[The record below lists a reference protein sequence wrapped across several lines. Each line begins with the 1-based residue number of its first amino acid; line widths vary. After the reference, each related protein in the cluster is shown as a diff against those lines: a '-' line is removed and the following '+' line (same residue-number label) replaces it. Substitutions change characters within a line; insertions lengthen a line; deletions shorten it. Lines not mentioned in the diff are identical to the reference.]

1 MELLAKLYDI
11 EKAGRTLTK
20 QYNVNSDLEDMEM
33 EILYQ
38 TDLEQLFVILYL
50 LLINIYI

>member
-20 QYNVNSDLEDMEM
+20 HYNINSDLEDMEM

-38 TDLEQLFVILYL
+38 TDLEHKKYSIILQVI
-50 LLINIYI
+50 IK